1 MYINDTTLLCV
12 SPRVPG
18 ESDDYSTEKV
28 KLTVAMNG
36 QDFNEIESEAYV
48 TFIGTG
54 SNLGMFKALLTI
66 ILLGLFLVALFYFL

>member
-1 MYINDTTLLCV
+1 
-12 SPRVPG
+12 
-18 ESDDYSTEKV
+18 
-28 KLTVAMNG
+28 MNG